1 MTDEEVKQ
9 EQTEET
15 TEATDSPSPS
25 TPSLVSPGEASA
37 PPFDADALASKTADL
52 LRPMIEQEVSRTFQS
67 GKDKR
72 YANVE
77 LISKYLEN
85 AGGDVAKAA
94 RDMKLDEIYERL
106 DSDGA
111 AGAAP
116 QGSESNQ
123 AFMEARTAQLLSG
136 VGIDFEDPDYK
147 MLVAQYGGRITN
159 PEQWIGV
166 VEAFTGQRQNK
177 QAKQENIPG
186 AAAAS
191 EGGNVITAEGDEDIE
206 SLTQEL
212 TRLQALPANAETMAK
227 RKEVRLRLT
236 AQQDKMG
243 LLDNVHFTSE

>member
-1 MTDEEVKQ
+1 MAEEDPKL
-9 EQTEET
+9 EPT
-15 TEATDSPSPS
+15 TEPTEPTDPPSPS
-25 TPSLVSPGEASA
+25 TPSLVSPGEVSE
-37 PPFDADALASKTADL
+37 PTFDADALASKTADL

-85 AGGDVAKAA
+85 AGGDVSKAA

-111 AGAAP
+111 DGTAA

-123 AFMEARTAQLLSG
+123 AYMEARTAQLLNDA
-136 VGIDFEDPDYK
+136 GIDFEDPDYK
-147 MLVAQYGGRITN
+147 MLTAQYGGRITN

-186 AAAAS
+186 AAAAI

-212 TRLQALPANAETMAK
+212 ATLQAQPATAESMALRTEL
-227 RKEVRLRLT
+227 RKRLT
-236 AQQDKMG
+236 ALQDKAG
-243 LLDNVHFTSE
+243 VLQNVRFTRE